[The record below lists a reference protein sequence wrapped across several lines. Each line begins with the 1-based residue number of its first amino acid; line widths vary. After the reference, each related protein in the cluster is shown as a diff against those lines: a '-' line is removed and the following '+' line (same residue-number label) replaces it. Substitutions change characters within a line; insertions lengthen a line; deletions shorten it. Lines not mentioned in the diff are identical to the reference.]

1 MDAEVSARL
10 HCSLHFALE
19 NRLLSAALGICNRG
33 DFYEAQGEFSIWRIV
48 ALAMDFRFKSALEL
62 LERLVE
68 KYQQQGGLP
77 HLPLRE
83 LRLSLLDLWAKSEY
97 AEHSPTSH
105 DFLPLDCIRL
115 HLIFVLADT
124 SLLQEPAALQA
135 TYCCY
140 KCRQT
145 DGSPPQKSTSTTTTS
160 SAFGLEDDKSRLI
173 MASALMHF
181 GDLPKAAGILEVIK
195 NTGQC
200 CTALHDPTAAQG
212 VPSQSTHTAAT
223 KIRIY
228 YKWLQAV
235 MRNSSYAY
243 SQEVQDDTEE
253 RLCVKGWLNLAVHD
267 CNEKDAPKQQALV
280 AAERCFYLAQQ
291 KGLCSRKGTAAPRT
305 FLGIAEALDILTD
318 LGSREP
324 WLAGAQLQQA
334 VLLLSVSRWGEAAA
348 AAAAAAAPKMS
359 GGQSEVQQPA
369 ALLLTLIRLCSGGTE
384 AKEEPCRASPLRSL
398 ADSFNSDVRYIPES
412 PRHSTLVG
420 FLGILPHGPLQCE
433 LWSVSRRPTYECDQE
448 PPGFHF
454 ALEVSKA
461 LCGCMSWLYTDRH
474 GCATHHRNEDIVEAT
489 LAVVRAGGLSLKA
502 LSEAE
507 EGWSDH
513 AAAIFRA
520 YSEEGAWQLLLAG
533 KPVEAEGEFS
543 DLADAVSIP
552 QQKQVALEG
561 ATLALLLQAKDKE
574 ATERLKQAESLS
586 VSASRKAQQSPGT
599 SALLVAAT
607 KWRAQLQD
615 ACGFRLYAA
624 LNPNFWLIISARVL
638 NTVAVAMAG
647 NAPTKDRWQR
657 LPGFFSATEPLTAS
671 KLQEHS
677 AVTELLN
684 IVREILQ
691 TLLQH
696 VPAHHDARVLL
707 ARTLLLRG
715 ELHRCS
721 ELLSAYDN
729 EGFSQTPKT
738 LLLLVHAR
746 CLSLA
751 GKPKLGLDKVQAAHA
766 EVSLAICSGYN
777 LPVCVLAPVGS
788 TVVRGLLHLFLV
800 PVAKLEA
807 QAGVSANSLTTLE
820 QALGCCCLA
829 IAAKGHISNELP
841 REGSPSGERRDR
853 ICRCNECAARSK
865 TVARGILGLSPLP
878 LHCTI
883 CERLSAQLLKVE
895 LLGQAKRKEEGQAL
909 LESVAAEF
917 GFPSG
922 LCSSDPAG
930 GSSQSDSTKCEN
942 DKKDGEGEAWVK
954 DQILLVAAQHAARS
968 DDAQRALELLS
979 LIGRDSPSSAEAHI
993 ARAEVYKDL
1002 LADDAAAVRSLRRV
1016 VLQLHL
1022 SGSAAL
1028 RAGELLLK
1036 LQHPKDASIA
1046 FVKALALHPDNREI
1060 VLQLRGAR
1068 LMCAPIAVSSLRAA
1082 HYFEEAATRAHNELQ
1097 KQPSDWLLLLQLVEL
1112 LHMLGRH
1119 RAALKA
1125 TAPLSHQEAIT
1136 GKGSE
1141 LLTKLRILLVKA
1153 ASLAAAS
1160 AQPQTAVGDDSEQL
1174 NAISLLRRLQS
1185 KVLALLADS
1194 EGRTAPVT
1202 NRRDTLRRLSAS
1214 NQRRSSEVPGAKQQ
1228 LLCDVSKQLIK
1239 LLWQRQKNPTAAEI
1253 VCNEALHY
1261 NAADVELHELRCRVS
1276 LQLGRTQE
1284 AEQAI
1289 RDIREIEP
1297 NNPAVAELQVQLIA
1311 AALPQDPQC
1320 LTDIVSHALQ
1330 LVRQPRISFAAVE
1343 GALLLLRRRGLLDD
1357 CEEVCARLRQKPR
1370 NEQQDQQCQPQRQNH
1385 EEQHSSLGEK
1395 PFGACGFNRWRCRP
1409 TVAMQMF
1416 AAARDRL
1423 EFRERCMQQLL
1434 ELLLRPYGFLDS
1446 DWMQQV
1452 SVRRRIAAFFSNAA
1466 AGFDSAVAAAA
1477 TAAEVLVSHPW
1488 EGKDHNQLKELLRL
1502 PAAAAH
1508 QNAEATPQ
1516 MHSTSVIVAAANE
1529 LLAFWEK
1536 GLGASPDP
1544 TQQYKL
1550 QLYRCELAL
1559 LSRCRADAE
1568 AALQQVK
1575 QLLQSLEQQQ
1585 LHQPQ
1590 MHALFVAAEAYIVL
1604 RQPERARATLQQA
1617 IDMQKNYTAA
1627 EAPNPIDH
1635 AEESARAQLLLAE
1648 LLLADRQLDAAA
1660 TAVSQAVCTL
1670 GPTYKASELLA
1681 KIAQK
1686 QKKHADAMAHLAEA
1700 RTLHPHH
1707 HQVMLR
1713 LAMLHLQQQQPLHA
1727 LSICNCQAKG
1737 ISNLGQTACAAYPR
1751 QCLAGLCAY
1760 KKCMLAL
1767 VNAVAMNLAERR
1779 WISQQGMRQPVLRTP
1794 VLLLQNK
1801 IKSGTTTSA
1810 LEMTA

>member
-83 LRLSLLDLWAKSEY
+83 LRLSLLDLWAK
-97 AEHSPTSH
+97 
-105 DFLPLDCIRL
+105 
-115 HLIFVLADT
+115 
-124 SLLQEPAALQA
+124 
-135 TYCCY
+135 
-140 KCRQT
+140 QT

-181 GDLPKAAGILEVIK
+181 GDLPKAAGILE
-195 NTGQC
+195 
-200 CTALHDPTAAQG
+200 
-212 VPSQSTHTAAT
+212 
-223 KIRIY
+223 
-228 YKWLQAV
+228 AV

-305 FLGIAEALDILTD
+305 FLGIAEVHRRRRQWTRALDILTD

-334 VLLLSVSRWGEAAA
+334 VLLLSVSR
-348 AAAAAAAPKMS
+348 
-359 GGQSEVQQPA
+359 
-369 ALLLTLIRLCSGGTE
+369 GGTE

-398 ADSFNSDVRYIPES
+398 ADSFNSD
-412 PRHSTLVG
+412 
-420 FLGILPHGPLQCE
+420 
-433 LWSVSRRPTYECDQE
+433 E

-586 VSASRKAQQSPGT
+586 VAEKSQNAMLSLLRWEFAVGPLSSRAETETASLA

-647 NAPTKDRWQR
+647 NAPTKD
-657 LPGFFSATEPLTAS
+657 SATEPLTAS

-751 GKPKLGLDKVQAAHA
+751 GKPKLGLDKVQQALQLLP
-766 EVSLAICSGYN
+766 SLRAVPAC
-777 LPVCVLAPVGS
+777 A
-788 TVVRGLLHLFLV
+788 LLQ
-800 PVAKLEA
+800 AKLEA

-1060 VLQLRGAR
+1060 VLQL
-1068 LMCAPIAVSSLRAA
+1068 ISSLRAA

-1174 NAISLLRRLQS
+1174 NGTGLEEAISLLRRLQS

-1385 EEQHSSLGEK
+1385 EEQHSSLGESNTMREMM
-1395 PFGACGFNRWRCRP
+1395 ASYCE
-1409 TVAMQMF
+1409 ALMF

-1727 LSICNCQAKG
+1727 LSICHD
-1737 ISNLGQTACAAYPR
+1737 
-1751 QCLAGLCAY
+1751 
-1760 KKCMLAL
+1760 L
-1767 VNAVAMNLAERR
+1767 VLQSPSSATHLKPLLDAIRGR
-1779 WISQQGMRQPVLRTP
+1779 LRP
-1794 VLLLQNK
+1794 
-1801 IKSGTTTSA
+1801 
-1810 LEMTA
+1810 